1 MKEKNMH
8 FKDYRS
14 GMLTN
19 GLERSAHRALLYST
33 GLDQEDLHKPMI
45 AVVNSFTEMVPGHFH
60 LRELADFVKQGILE
74 AGGIPREFSTIA
86 ICDGI
91 CQGHK
96 GMSYPLP
103 SRELIADSVEYMIE
117 AHQFDGMVM
126 LPGCDKIVPGMLMAA
141 MRLNIPAIV
150 VPGGP
155 MLPGRYKTMET
166 ITLTDM
172 RELIGQ
178 TQKGKLT
185 EEELMKIEEA
195 ALPGVG
201 ACSMLGTANTMSCL
215 AEALGMS
222 LPGCGLAHAVSAKK
236 RRIAKQSG
244 RRIVEMVEENLTP
257 RRIVTREALRNG
269 IKVSMAMGASTNST
283 LHLPA
288 IAHEAGIDLSL
299 NDFDEL
305 SREIPYLCN
314 IKPSG
319 QYPLSVLEE
328 QGGVPAVMKAIADKL
343 DLEQMTV
350 NGKTVGENLAQ
361 VELVANDVIFP
372 LAQPKRPEGGLAI
385 LHGNLAPGGAVVKQA
400 GVKPSMYYFEGR
412 ARVFTSMEEASYAV
426 SNDQIQ
432 KGDVLV
438 IRYEGPKGGPGMRE
452 MHMTCSLIVG
462 RGMDEDCALVTDG
475 RFSGSTRGP
484 CIGHVSPE
492 AAAGGPIAAVEEGDK
507 IIIDIPNR
515 TLTLCV
521 PEEKIQRRLSRIK
534 PLIKP
539 ATPALARYAALVT
552 SADQGAVLKLPK
564 EESWLPENNRQS
576 LDCSFLEKSNDV

>member
-201 ACSMLGTANTMSCL
+201 TCSMLGTANTMSCL

-521 PEEKIQRRLSRIK
+521 PEEEIQRRLSRIK

-539 ATPALARYAALVT
+539 ATPALARYAVLVT

>member
-201 ACSMLGTANTMSCL
+201 TCSMLGTANTMSCL

-412 ARVFTSMEEASYAV
+412 ARVFTSMEDASYAV

-521 PEEKIQRRLSRIK
+521 PEEEIQRRLSRIK

-576 LDCSFLEKSNDV
+576 LDCSFLEKSNDI

>member
-1 MKEKNMH
+1 MPEEKMH

-19 GLERSAHRALLYST
+19 GIERAAHRALLYST
-33 GLDQEDLHKPMI
+33 GLDREDLGKPMI

-60 LRELADFVKQGILE
+60 LRELADFVKQGIIE

-103 SRELIADSVEYMIE
+103 SRELIADSAEYMIE

-150 VPGGP
+150 IPGGP
-155 MLPGRYKTMET
+155 MLPGKYKDMEA

-172 RELIGQ
+172 RELIGRTQ
-178 TQKGKLT
+178 TGRLT
-185 EEELMKIEEA
+185 EDELMKIEEA

-201 ACSMLGTANTMSCL
+201 TCSMLGTANTMSCL

-244 RRIVEMVEENLTP
+244 RRIVAMVKEDLTP
-257 RRIVTREALRNG
+257 RKIMTREALRNA
-269 IKVSMAMGASTNST
+269 IRVSMAMGASTNST

-288 IAHEAGIDLSL
+288 IAHEAGIHITLD
-299 NDFDEL
+299 DFDEL

-328 QGGVPAVMKAIADKL
+328 QGGVPAVMKALERKL

-350 NGKTVGENLAQ
+350 SGKTVGENLAG
-361 VELVANDVIFP
+361 VELVENDVIFS
-372 LAQPKRPEGGLAI
+372 LDHPKKPEGGLAI
-385 LHGNLAPGGAVVKQA
+385 LHGNLAPKGAVVKQA
-400 GVKPSMYYFEGR
+400 GVKPSMHYFEGQ
-412 ARVFTSMEEASYAV
+412 ARVFTSMEEASWAV
-426 SNDQIQ
+426 SNDKIQ

-452 MHMTCSLIVG
+452 MHMTRSLIVG

-492 AAAGGPIAAVEEGDK
+492 AAAGGPIAAVEEGDR

-521 PEEKIQRRLSRIK
+521 PEEEIQRRLERVRHIH
-534 PLIKP
+534 KP
-539 ATPALARYAALVT
+539 ATPALERYAALVT
-552 SADQGAVLKLPK
+552 SADQGAVLQLPR
-564 EESWLPENNRQS
+564 EQ
-576 LDCSFLEKSNDV
+576 

>member
-1 MKEKNMH
+1 MPEEKMH

-19 GLERSAHRALLYST
+19 GIERAAHRALLYST
-33 GLDQEDLHKPMI
+33 VLDREDLGKPMI

-60 LRELADFVKQGILE
+60 LRELADFVKQGIIE

-103 SRELIADSVEYMIE
+103 SRELIADSAEYMIE

-150 VPGGP
+150 IPGGP
-155 MLPGRYKTMET
+155 MLPGKYKDMEA

-172 RELIGQ
+172 RELIGRTQ
-178 TQKGKLT
+178 TGRLT
-185 EEELMKIEEA
+185 EDELMKIEEA

-201 ACSMLGTANTMSCL
+201 TCSMLGTANTMSCL

-244 RRIVEMVEENLTP
+244 RRIVAMVKEDLTP
-257 RRIVTREALRNG
+257 RKIMTREALRNA
-269 IKVSMAMGASTNST
+269 IRVSMAMGASTNST

-288 IAHEAGIDLSL
+288 IAHEAGIHITLD
-299 NDFDEL
+299 DFDEL

-328 QGGVPAVMKAIADKL
+328 QGGVPAVMKALERKL

-350 NGKTVGENLAQ
+350 SGKTVGENLAG
-361 VELVANDVIFP
+361 VELVENDVIFS
-372 LAQPKRPEGGLAI
+372 LDHPKKPEGGLAI
-385 LHGNLAPGGAVVKQA
+385 LHGNLAPKGAVVKQA
-400 GVKPSMYYFEGR
+400 GVKPSMHYFEGQ
-412 ARVFTSMEEASYAV
+412 ARVFTSMEEASWAV
-426 SNDQIQ
+426 SNDKIQ

-492 AAAGGPIAAVEEGDK
+492 AAAGGPIAAVEEGDR

-521 PEEKIQRRLSRIK
+521 PEEEIQRRLERVRHIH
-534 PLIKP
+534 KP
-539 ATPALARYAALVT
+539 ATPALERYAALVT
-552 SADQGAVLKLPK
+552 SADQGAVLQLPR
-564 EESWLPENNRQS
+564 EQ
-576 LDCSFLEKSNDV
+576 

>member
-201 ACSMLGTANTMSCL
+201 TCSMLGTANTMSCL

-257 RRIVTREALRNG
+257 RRTVTREALRNG

-372 LAQPKRPEGGLAI
+372 LSQPKRPEGGLAI

-521 PEEKIQRRLSRIK
+521 PEEEIQRRLSRIK

>member
-201 ACSMLGTANTMSCL
+201 TCSMLGTANTMSCL

-299 NDFDEL
+299 DDFDEL

-372 LAQPKRPEGGLAI
+372 LAQPKKPEGGLAI

-412 ARVFTSMEEASYAV
+412 ARVFTSMEDASYAV

-521 PEEKIQRRLSRIK
+521 PEEEIQRRLSRIK

>member
-1 MKEKNMH
+1 MPEEKMH

-19 GLERSAHRALLYST
+19 GIERAAHRALLYST
-33 GLDQEDLHKPMI
+33 GLDREDLGKPMI

-60 LRELADFVKQGILE
+60 LRELADFVKQGIIE

-103 SRELIADSVEYMIE
+103 SRELIADSAEYMIE

-126 LPGCDKIVPGMLMAA
+126 LPGCDKIVPGMLMVA

-150 VPGGP
+150 IPGGP
-155 MLPGRYKTMET
+155 MLPGKYKDMEA

-172 RELIGQ
+172 RELIGRTQ
-178 TQKGKLT
+178 TGRLT
-185 EEELMKIEEA
+185 EDELMKIEEA

-201 ACSMLGTANTMSCL
+201 TCSMLGTANTMSCL

-244 RRIVEMVEENLTP
+244 RRIVAMVKEDLTP
-257 RRIVTREALRNG
+257 RKIMTREALRNA
-269 IKVSMAMGASTNST
+269 IRVSMAMGASTNST

-288 IAHEAGIDLSL
+288 IAPEAGIHITLD
-299 NDFDEL
+299 DFDEL

-328 QGGVPAVMKAIADKL
+328 QGGVPAVMKALERKL

-350 NGKTVGENLAQ
+350 SGKTVSENLAG
-361 VELVANDVIFP
+361 VELVENDVIFS
-372 LAQPKRPEGGLAI
+372 LDHPKKPEGGLAI
-385 LHGNLAPGGAVVKQA
+385 LHGNLAPKGAVVKQA
-400 GVKPSMYYFEGR
+400 GVKPSMHYFEGQ
-412 ARVFTSMEEASYAV
+412 ARVFTSMEEASWAV
-426 SNDQIQ
+426 SNDKIQ

-438 IRYEGPKGGPGMRE
+438 IRYEGPTGGPGMRE
-452 MHMTCSLIVG
+452 MHMTCYLIVG

-492 AAAGGPIAAVEEGDK
+492 AAAGGPIAAVEEGDR

-521 PEEKIQRRLSRIK
+521 PEEEIQRRLERVRHIH
-534 PLIKP
+534 KP
-539 ATPALARYAALVT
+539 ATPALERYAALVT
-552 SADQGAVLKLPK
+552 SADQGAVLQLPR
-564 EESWLPENNRQS
+564 ER
-576 LDCSFLEKSNDV
+576 

>member
-201 ACSMLGTANTMSCL
+201 TCSMLGTANTMSCL

-372 LAQPKRPEGGLAI
+372 LAQPKKPEGGLAI

-521 PEEKIQRRLSRIK
+521 PEEEIQRRLSRIK

-576 LDCSFLEKSNDV
+576 LDCSFLEKSNDI